1 MKLKLKSL
9 NQKTMKIKHAKKTYE
24 YDYSSVL
31 METETKNK
39 IVKLAKEE
47 DLTIKAFMKKL
58 VNTYEN

>member
-1 MKLKLKSL
+1 M
-9 NQKTMKIKHAKKTYE
+9 TMKIKHTNKTYE
-24 YDYSSVL
+24 YDYSSIL
-31 METETKNK
+31 METETKKK